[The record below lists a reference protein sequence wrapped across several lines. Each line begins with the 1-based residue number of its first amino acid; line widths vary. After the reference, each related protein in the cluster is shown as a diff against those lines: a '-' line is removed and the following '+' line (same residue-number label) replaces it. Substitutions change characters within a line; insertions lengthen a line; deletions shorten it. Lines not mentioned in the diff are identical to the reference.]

1 MRKDIL
7 ERMKLMKK
15 EQESVNYSELAR
27 RYDCD
32 YRTIKKYFQG
42 VEGED
47 KQRKKKESKLTSYKG
62 IIDQKYDTGCTAMAV
77 YCFIK
82 KKGFDGSY
90 SIVKRYCHRRRNE
103 ETKKATIRFETNPGL
118 QAQVDWKEKVTMFTR
133 SGEAVEINIFLML
146 LGFSRMKYLELTL
159 DKSQS
164 TLFACMINALEYFE
178 GVPKEIIFDNMRT
191 VVDQGRSNYQN
202 AVINDKF
209 YQFSKDMGFEVWA
222 CRVYRPQTKGK
233 VEALAKLMSR
243 LEPYNYEFNNIEEL
257 SEIVHSFNEDLNR
270 EISQATYKIPFN
282 LWQKEKEY
290 LLALPNQE
298 LLDGYFQQPITR
310 TVSKESMITYKYN
323 KYSLNPQYIGKTVS
337 LEVEKNNLKIF
348 YNNILIATH
357 EISGKKFNYK
367 LEDYVS
373 ILKSDAF
380 KFKKDE
386 EINEYAKKALAIY
399 DAI

>member
-1 MRKDIL
+1 MRKDIS

-15 EQESVNYSELAR
+15 EQENINYSELAR

-42 VEGED
+42 ENEEV
-47 KQRKKKESKLTSYKG
+47 KQRKAKESKLTVYKG
-62 IIDQKYDTGCTAMAV
+62 IIDQKYDAGCTAMAV

-90 SIVKRYCHRRRNE
+90 SIVKRYCHKRRNE

-118 QAQVDWKEKVTMFTR
+118 QAQVDWKEKLTMFTR
-133 SGEAVEINIFLML
+133 SGETVEINIFLML

-164 TLFACMINALEYFE
+164 TLFGCMINALEYFD

-243 LEPYNYEFNNIEEL
+243 LEPYNYEFDSIEEL
-257 SEIVHSFNEDLNR
+257 SEIVQSVNDDLNS

-298 LLDGYFQQPITR
+298 LLDGYFQRPITR

-337 LEVEKNNLKIF
+337 LEVKENNLEIF
-348 YNNILIATH
+348 YNNILIAKH
-357 EISGKKFNYK
+357 ELSERKFNYK

-373 ILKSDAF
+373 ILKSDVF

-399 DAI
+399 DTI

>member
-7 ERMKLMKK
+7 ERMKLMRK
-15 EQESVNYSELAR
+15 EKEEPNYSGLAR
-27 RYDCD
+27 RYGCD
-32 YRTIKKYFQG
+32 YRTAKKYFLM
-42 VEGED
+42 EGSEA
-47 KQRKKKESKLTSYKG
+47 KRKKIKESKLTPYKG
-62 IIDQKYDTGCTAMAV
+62 IIDQKYDAGCTAMAV

-90 SIVKRYCHRRRNE
+90 SIVKRYCHQRKKDE
-103 ETKKATIRFETNPGL
+103 IKKATIRFETNPGL
-118 QAQVDWKEKVTMFTR
+118 QAQVDWKEKLTMFTR
-133 SGEAVEINIFLML
+133 SGEAVEINVFLML

-164 TLFACMINALEYFE
+164 TLFGCMINALQYFD
-178 GVPKEIIFDNMRT
+178 GVPKEILFDNMRT
-191 VVDQGRSNYQN
+191 VVDQSRSNYQS

-222 CRVYRPQTKGK
+222 CRAYRPQTKGK
-233 VEALAKLMSR
+233 VEALARLTSR
-243 LEPYNYEFNNIEEL
+243 LRPYNYEFDKIEEL
-257 SEIVHSFNEDLNR
+257 SGIVQSINDDLNS
-270 EISQATYKIPFN
+270 EVSQATNKVPFN

-298 LLDGYFQQPITR
+298 LLDGYFKIPITR

-323 KYSLNPQYIGKTVS
+323 KYSLSPQYIGKPVS
-337 LEVEKNNLKIF
+337 LEVKGNKLEIF
-348 YNNILIATH
+348 YDNILVAMH
-357 EISGKKFNYK
+357 EISERKFNYK

-399 DAI
+399 DTI